1 MTSQKVLVLT
11 STFPRWEEDTE
22 PAFIETLSLLLST
35 NHKIHVLAP
44 HTKNSSLLE
53 KKEGLTIHRF
63 RYAPEKWQ
71 KLAYEGGISSKLLS
85 NKLYALL
92 VPLFILGELIA
103 AIKLQRRH
111 HFDIIHAHWIIPQGF
126 AAVLVKILTLSRK
139 PQVIVTSHGGDLY
152 SLQNKFLIKLKKWIM
167 NSSDHITVV
176 SQAMRE
182 YCRELGVNKN
192 KISVYPMGVDL
203 IELFTPPSPS
213 DERKGLIFVGR
224 LVEKKGVQ
232 SLLYALKLIEDDS
245 LQLEIIG
252 DGPLKKHL
260 EKLTKTLNL
269 EKQVTFLGAL
279 QNSLIPKKLRKA
291 AIAIVPSIIES
302 NGDQEGL
309 GLTII
314 EALGCECAVIA
325 SELPAIKD
333 IITHNK
339 NGYLVTPNNPL
350 ELAEHIND
358 LLQTPSKRLNLGKK
372 GRAYCL
378 EKFSW
383 DICANNYHNLY
394 ANFEK

>member
-1 MTSQKVLVLT
+1 
-11 STFPRWEEDTE
+11 
-22 PAFIETLSLLLST
+22 
-35 NHKIHVLAP
+35 
-44 HTKNSSLLE
+44 
-53 KKEGLTIHRF
+53 
-63 RYAPEKWQ
+63 
-71 KLAYEGGISSKLLS
+71 
-85 NKLYALL
+85 
-92 VPLFILGELIA
+92 
-103 AIKLQRRH
+103 
-111 HFDIIHAHWIIPQGF
+111 
-126 AAVLVKILTLSRK
+126 
-139 PQVIVTSHGGDLY
+139 
-152 SLQNKFLIKLKKWIM
+152 
-167 NSSDHITVV
+167 
-176 SQAMRE
+176 
-182 YCRELGVNKN
+182 
-192 KISVYPMGVDL
+192 MGVDL